1 MKEVILHIG
10 LHKTGSTSIQTA
22 LKGYNK
28 NGVKSIAFKEANH
41 SIPMFTIFSNNRYKY
56 HIWKKQELSKDDID
70 KKRNEYLDILKK
82 ELRNEKVKT
91 LIISGEDL
99 SSLNDHEV
107 KVLSEFLN
115 AEQVSTTI
123 VCYVRHPLSWAA
135 SAVQELAK
143 NGNSFPN
150 LDNFFKVRLGKYIEF
165 FGKKNMKVFDYQ
177 KSSTKEKSVVKHFS
191 KILSIDLKDPP
202 RANESLSALQFSLIR
217 NLNKLNLQKTRH
229 RARDLILSHIMRI
242 ESTATSQHS
251 KKVNEQYFVN
261 LITKSSIEDCNW
273 LNKEFGIQ
281 YKINKSKVDE
291 NLDDYFK
298 IILSNSL
305 KTISNLFVEIGI
317 SYDPI
322 ISLQDNFLNAYIF
335 IETGIDNFNGDL
347 YLELNPDIKAARVNP
362 YKHFLENGID
372 IGRRFR

>member
-298 IILSNSL
+298 IILSSSL
-305 KTISNLFVEIGI
+305 KTVSNLFVEIGI

>member
-150 LDNFFKVRLGKYIEF
+150 LDNFFNVRLIKYIEF

-177 KSSTKEKSVVKHFS
+177 KSSAKEKSVVKHFS
-191 KILSIDLKDPP
+191 KIL
-202 RANESLSALQFSLIR
+202 
-217 NLNKLNLQKTRH
+217 
-229 RARDLILSHIMRI
+229 
-242 ESTATSQHS
+242 
-251 KKVNEQYFVN
+251 
-261 LITKSSIEDCNW
+261 
-273 LNKEFGIQ
+273 
-281 YKINKSKVDE
+281 
-291 NLDDYFK
+291 
-298 IILSNSL
+298 
-305 KTISNLFVEIGI
+305 
-317 SYDPI
+317 
-322 ISLQDNFLNAYIF
+322 
-335 IETGIDNFNGDL
+335 
-347 YLELNPDIKAARVNP
+347 
-362 YKHFLENGID
+362 
-372 IGRRFR
+372 

>member
-1 MKEVILHIG
+1 
-10 LHKTGSTSIQTA
+10 
-22 LKGYNK
+22 
-28 NGVKSIAFKEANH
+28 
-41 SIPMFTIFSNNRYKY
+41 MFTIFSNNRYKY

-298 IILSNSL
+298 IILSSSL
-305 KTISNLFVEIGI
+305 KTVSNLFVEIGI

>member
-99 SSLNDHEV
+99 SSFNDHEV

-298 IILSNSL
+298 IILSSSL
-305 KTISNLFVEIGI
+305 KTVSNLFVEIGI

>member
-177 KSSTKEKSVVKHFS
+177 KSSAKEKSVVKHFS

-298 IILSNSL
+298 IILSSSL
-305 KTISNLFVEIGI
+305 KTVSNLFVEIGI

-372 IGRRFR
+372 KGRRFR

>member
-177 KSSTKEKSVVKHFS
+177 KSSAKEKSVVKHFS

-217 NLNKLNLQKTRH
+217 NLNKLNLQKTSH

-298 IILSNSL
+298 IILSSSL
-305 KTISNLFVEIGI
+305 KTVSNLFVEIGI

-372 IGRRFR
+372 KGRRFR